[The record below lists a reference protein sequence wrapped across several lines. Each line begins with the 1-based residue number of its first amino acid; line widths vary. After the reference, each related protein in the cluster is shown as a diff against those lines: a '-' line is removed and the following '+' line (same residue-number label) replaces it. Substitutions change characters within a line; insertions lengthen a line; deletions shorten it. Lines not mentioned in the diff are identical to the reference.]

1 MAYIRKTAQTCPIC
15 GKKAEHEVFNIRN
28 ASMGIFCNTHAK
40 VQYNKLKI
48 REYSATLEE
57 FMTVLRSFLYCCARI
72 LGDIQAIRRGR
83 VGMRI
88 ARRAAGRITGRA
100 LGRLFR

>member
-28 ASMGIFCNTHAK
+28 ASGSSLLAGN
-40 VQYNKLKI
+40 
-48 REYSATLEE
+48 AT
-57 FMTVLRSFLYCCARI
+57 FKGKTMTALRSFLYWCARI
-72 LGDIQAIRRGR
+72 LGDLQAIRRGR
-83 VGMRI
+83 VGKRI
-88 ARRAAGRITGRA
+88 ARRAAGRMTGRA